1 MHLSSSMSL
10 PGKAPLYFPIRSDK
24 ISLSWFRD
32 HGKVPIV
39 SLPAK
44 VIFSIVQHLP
54 REDAVSWARTCGY
67 FTILLYNHFLRE
79 DVKRGLTDMLP
90 WACRRGNQDL
100 VDACLD
106 LGFSPSM
113 TIMPT
118 SKDYQHIRRV
128 LTKHQLR
135 QDSFP
140 HSQHLPMVSLALIY
154 QKHDVFRRL
163 IDAGADLK
171 PLKNDDFVWGATY
184 PFVQDETA
192 LRSLF
197 YGGLGPQF
205 ESLVDDNYT
214 NTMMQQATS
223 RLLKSMVHERIL
235 VPSKRLLDIAL
246 RHGRA
251 QIASLILD
259 SQIQG
264 LEERCPSQCLGS
276 SCYFGIL
283 EVVVRSP
290 TSWQSA
296 DIRES
301 VRKQIKFL
309 VKEGRG
315 TPEKCAI
322 KLLEL
327 ITGDPKDEEGLGKWF
342 RSFME
347 TSFGK
352 LVQRQNGFMS
362 VAKHIIATSGYSWS
376 YDENAPHSE
385 LHIAPWA
392 EFQIRM
398 LSTYDNRLNIF
409 DLVSMKRSP
418 SEHPQDSVLSKL
430 LDASNKMYLPEYSDA
445 PLGCLS
451 EFELFLADSKTWP
464 GLLFEDDWFARQLL
478 IHVMMSRQM
487 RHGTL
492 CRLAGIVE
500 HLVAN
505 GASGSMEVLPG
516 LDTRTL
522 LHVAC
527 KIEVV
532 PRQHQKT
539 HLDPLYHD
547 MQGCDSP
554 PLYWLQNWEHQR
566 SYSWQQRYYELRR
579 ESLKRIIKALLKG
592 SNVFQPDK
600 SGKTAWRLSNESW
613 VHFEMWVEFAQAK
626 QDLATKRRAEFLQ
639 RRVQKTRD
647 LRREPV
653 FREQIL
659 HDCEKCVRRSQHF
672 SSWLQKRQKQHRTS

>member
-1 MHLSSSMSL
+1 MHLSSSTSL

-24 ISLSWFRD
+24 ISLSWFRN

-44 VIFSIVQHLP
+44 VIFRIVQNLP

-79 DVKRGLTDMLP
+79 DVNRGLTDMLP
-90 WACRRGNQDL
+90 WACRRGNQEL

-106 LGFSPSM
+106 LGLSPSM

-118 SKDYQHIRRV
+118 SKDCQHIRRER
-128 LTKHQLR
+128 TKHQLS
-135 QDSFP
+135 QHKFH

-154 QKHDVFRRL
+154 QNHHVFQRL
-163 IDAGADLK
+163 VDAGADLK
-171 PLKNDDFVWGATY
+171 PLENDDFVWGATY

-205 ESLVDDNYT
+205 ERLVDDTYT

-223 RLLKSMVHERIL
+223 RFLKSMVHERIM

-251 QIASLILD
+251 DVASLILKL
-259 SQIQG
+259 QIQE

-276 SCYFGIL
+276 SCHFGIL
-283 EVVVRSP
+283 EMVVRSP
-290 TSWQSA
+290 ASWQSA

-301 VRKQIKFL
+301 VRKQIKSL

-315 TPEKCAI
+315 TPEKCAV

-327 ITGDPKDEEGLGKWF
+327 ITGDPEDEEGLGKWF
-342 RSFME
+342 RLFMDAN
-347 TSFGK
+347 FGK

-376 YDENAPHSE
+376 YEENPPFSQ
-385 LHIAPWA
+385 LHIPPWA

-398 LSTYDNRLNIF
+398 LSTYDNRLGIF
-409 DLVSMKRSP
+409 DLVSMIHSP
-418 SEHPQDSVLSKL
+418 SE
-430 LDASNKMYLPEYSDA
+430 YSDG
-445 PLGCLS
+445 PLEYLS

-478 IHVMMSRQM
+478 VHVMMSRQM
-487 RHGTL
+487 KHGTL

-500 HLVAN
+500 HLVAD

-516 LDTRTL
+516 LDPRTL

-527 KIEVV
+527 KIDVS
-532 PRQHQKT
+532 PRPYQKP
-539 HLDPLYHD
+539 HLDSLFHD
-547 MQGCDSP
+547 MQGCDSA
-554 PLYWLQNWEHQR
+554 PLYWIQNWEHQR
-566 SYSWQQRYYELRR
+566 WGSWQQTYYKLRL

-613 VHFEMWVEFAQAK
+613 IHFEMWVEFAQTK

-672 SSWLQKRQKQHRTS
+672 SSWLQKRQKQHRIL